1 MHVHGQLC
9 TYNSNMYIV
18 DQRNPK
24 SMLWVDGNGAVL
36 YGGGGRLGH
45 GVGIERHRRGRIGT
59 GWPAVQLAGC
69 PAERR
74 RVAQLCS
81 YQKFLLQLREAEKK
95 SPAMQLAQLR
105 ERGLLNAQ
113 LGCQL
118 VAIERLG
125 NWSVVL
131 TFCE

>member
-1 MHVHGQLC
+1 
-9 TYNSNMYIV
+9 MYIV

-59 GWPAVQLAGC
+59 GCPAVQLAGC

-74 RVAQLCS
+74 WVAQLCS